1 MATFRYFRTFID
13 EESEKPFPCKLSRG
27 QSCPLL
33 RRVED
38 VQHEDT
44 RDEMLEMEQS
54 FHAEYVSQ
62 LSRRSQGM
70 SADFT
75 NAPEPLPEP
84 MKDLGEAELTEDTH
98 AEDSQTPAAEAAE
111 AAPQQAQGNSFGSL
125 GHPLLCRRPCIRFA
139 KGSCDMGDACGYCHH
154 SVHARFTHLDRR
166 QRLQVREMDLGTLM
180 ATLLP
185 HVRAQCVQG
194 AFGLAANELIQLI
207 QSEARSLAQHQRDKS
222 LDRILR
228 HMPLSALLALVSG
241 REGCFQPLLLEQVE
255 LLRQRLPR
263 AC

>member
-84 MKDLGEAELTEDTH
+84 MTDLGEAELTEDTH

-111 AAPQQAQGNSFGSL
+111 AAPQQAQGSSFGSL

-139 KGSCDMGDACGYCHH
+139 KGRCDMGDACCYCHH

-166 QRLQVREMDLGTLM
+166 QRLQVRDMDSFFVF
-180 ATLLP
+180 LLCLFALF
-185 HVRAQCVQG
+185 V
-194 AFGLAANELIQLI
+194 AFPPKQALPLKEHTFN
-207 QSEARSLAQHQRDKS
+207 SH
-222 LDRILR
+222 
-228 HMPLSALLALVSG
+228 PLSSS
-241 REGCFQPLLLEQVE
+241 
-255 LLRQRLPR
+255 
-263 AC
+263 